1 MLWLTTAFFFV
12 EIVVG
17 YITNSMAL
25 VADSFHMLSD
35 VAALVVAFL
44 SVKVK
49 ACKNKKER
57 EKSVNQTNWAALTT
71 ITVLQIAR
79 NYTNMICTDP
89 FWCQGSQYYSSN
101 KFHEF
106 AAFFFCDDLVIDPL
120 EVALKKNMFQM
131 SPKKWSKNTFGWARA
146 EVLGALVNAV
156 FLVALCFS
164 ITVEACKR
172 FIEVEEIHDAKLLV
186 VVGAVGLLV
195 NLIGLFLFHG
205 NKKIATVI

>member
-1 MLWLTTAFFFV
+1 MGKCTGKKCRLLSMLILTTFFFFV

-35 VAALVVAFL
+35 VAALVVAFV
-44 SVKVK
+44 SV
-49 ACKNKKER
+49 R
-57 EKSVNQTNWAALTT
+57 
-71 ITVLQIAR
+71 
-79 NYTNMICTDP
+79 
-89 FWCQGSQYYSSN
+89 
-101 KFHEF
+101 
-106 AAFFFCDDLVIDPL
+106 
-120 EVALKKNMFQM
+120 M

-172 FIEVEEIHDAKLLV
+172 FIEVETIHDPQLLV
-186 VVGAVGLLV
+186 VVGGIGLLV
-195 NLIGLFLFHG
+195 NL
-205 NKKIATVI
+205 NMAEVMVILMEVYRTRETASLS